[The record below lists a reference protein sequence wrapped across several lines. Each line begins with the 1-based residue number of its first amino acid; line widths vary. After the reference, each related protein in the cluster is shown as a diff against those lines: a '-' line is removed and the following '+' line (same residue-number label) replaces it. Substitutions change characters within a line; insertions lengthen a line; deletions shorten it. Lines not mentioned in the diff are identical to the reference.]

1 MRNGKDIHVTKDAN
15 RRDNRRKIKNKF
27 IEIPHRKENKQWK
40 NKKHTNKSKTRERKE
55 WKDRQFQGRDRDARN
70 MKTKER
76 ETQKE
81 TGERI
86 ILIQLWRQSRNKR
99 GTAMHERGAQER

>member
-1 MRNGKDIHVTKDAN
+1 MEKQKTYKQIQDA
-15 RRDNRRKIKNKF
+15 RETQKW
-27 IEIPHRKENKQWK
+27 KE
-40 NKKHTNKSKTRERKE
+40 
-55 WKDRQFQGRDRDARN
+55 RQFHGRDRDARN

-86 ILIQLWRQSRNKR
+86 LLIQLWRQSREGR
-99 GTAMHERGAQER
+99 GTTMHERGAQER